1 MRAATP
7 EIPPT
12 PESVSDNPLLLST
25 AIEAVVRAGDVM
37 RARFGGDVRVD
48 KKGQID
54 LVTEVDIAI
63 EREFRAMIGGR
74 FPDHAI
80 LGEELGGSATVPP
93 GPCWIFDPIDGTTNY
108 AHGLPI
114 YCSSLGLEVDG
125 EVVVAAIYDPSRQE
139 LFTAEKGE
147 GAWLNG
153 DPLRVSATDRLIDS
167 LLVTGFPY
175 DVRLRQEELIAI
187 FAAFLTEARAV
198 RRLGSAAVD
207 LCYVA
212 AGRFDGFWEQHLKPW
227 DVAAGSLI
235 VTEAGGRMSRM
246 DGTAFSVEAGS
257 LLASNGCL
265 HGGMVRLIAAV
276 QTTELPRVDLVG
288 AIGDADASVIDRQA
302 FDASGRF
309 IMPTMLRERARI
321 ADLAFFIGTG
331 DTFEI
336 WNPRLL
342 IETPDIDEELKEVV
356 AALLKSRGAA

>member
-1 MRAATP
+1 MAT
-7 EIPPT
+7 
-12 PESVSDNPLLLST
+12 SVFLDT
-25 AIEAVVRAGDVM
+25 ARDIVLRAGEIQSG
-37 RARFGGDVRVD
+37 RQRSGFRID
-48 KKGQID
+48 KKGITD
-54 LVTEVDIAI
+54 LVTEVDLEC
-63 EREFRAMIGGR
+63 ERMCRAVLAER
-74 FPDHAI
+74 YPDHDI
-80 LGEELGGSATVPP
+80 LAEELGGATTGAHPSR
-93 GPCWIFDPIDGTTNY
+93 CRWIFDPLDGTTNY

-153 DPLRVSATDRLIDS
+153 ERLQVSATDRLIDA

-175 DVRLRQEELIAI
+175 DVRLRQEELVAI

-246 DGTAFSVEAGS
+246 DGTAFDVDAGS

-265 HGGMVRLIAAV
+265 HDEMVRLIAGV
-276 QTTELPRVDLVG
+276 Q
-288 AIGDADASVIDRQA
+288 
-302 FDASGRF
+302 
-309 IMPTMLRERARI
+309 
-321 ADLAFFIGTG
+321 
-331 DTFEI
+331 
-336 WNPRLL
+336 
-342 IETPDIDEELKEVV
+342 
-356 AALLKSRGAA
+356 ALLGSPV